1 MNAPGPSR
9 RWSPKETIDVRVSTK
24 ALNENLSLYLHIFQ
38 TCMTLHKRGIVDEEA
53 IHNLCGVFGFLVS
66 GEVVIVLAKLDIVGI
81 VLEGLSCHFE
91 SIHKLSAI
99 GEEIS
104 PLGGSEVSLSGG
116 GGEVVKAN
124 VVGNYGVN
132 GVLAHYIFDDVL
144 DGFPSAEHSLTT
156 LDVVPILRDFVL
168 EVGALHHSLV
178 KENVGYHVRTLLV
191 DLAVL
196 VYDGEAKVITN
207 GAFNI
212 VGGFSVKH

>member
-1 MNAPGPSR
+1 M
-9 RWSPKETIDVRVSTK
+9 
-24 ALNENLSLYLHIFQ
+24 ALYE
-38 TCMTLHKRGIVDEEA
+38 RGVVYEEA
-53 IHNLCGVFGFLVS
+53 IHNLCGIFGFLVS

-91 SIHKLSAI
+91 SIHKLGAI

-104 PLGGSEVSLSGG
+104 PLGGSEVSLGGG

-124 VVGNYGVN
+124 VVGDYGVN

-144 DGFPSAEHSLTT
+144 DGFPSAEHSLAA

-168 EVGALHHSLV
+168 EVGTLHHSLV
-178 KENVGYHVRTLLV
+178 KENVGYNIRALLV

-196 VYDGEAKVITN
+196 VYDGEAKIITN

-212 VGGFSVKH
+212 VGSFSVKH